1 MKSSE
6 ILQKTRDLLSDPSH
20 WIKGDLARDDSQ
32 SWTNPNHPEA
42 VCWCSWG
49 AVSKV
54 RVDLKDEAKQ
64 LGILLEGFKEVP
76 TLRFRSGVYPTIPSM
91 NDHPDTT
98 HAEILQGFD
107 NAIRIAKERGD

>member
-20 WIKGDLARDDSQ
+20 WTKGEFARDASQ
-32 SWTNPNHPEA
+32 KWTNVRNPEA
-42 VCWCSWG
+42 TCWCSWG
-49 AVSKV
+49 ALS
-54 RVDLKDEAKQ
+54 RTIVDFQ
-64 LGILLEGFKEVP
+64 LEETGQNIPLHEGFSQVP
-76 TLRFRSGVYPTIPSM
+76 TLRTRGDNITLM